1 MREKEEAY
9 NRVEAVTV
17 EEGQQIAVEHAVDE
31 DGLAHVLLQVVHEVL
46 AQSRDVRVAVLLNRQ
61 IAVLQHAAQVVVV
74 LHAHHIA
81 AVHHQHLQRREI
93 VEALLVL
100 DLLQG
105 QRRGDDD
112 ITVVEIRV
120 QSEGVALHRQTH
132 AEAIYA
138 SFPREVPTV
147 VVAGKD
153 LLPPRLEPLDLLL
166 VVVVELLHKLALA
179 VYVHLFRQERQQR
192 VHEHPRVVPVGQQQQ
207 HLRSREALVH
217 EGGHGDGGVQVHV
230 LRRGVRRVVFEGF
243 LLEDALVGLLVQ
255 KALLLADDHR
265 VGLLDVVALC
275 VMRTERLPSERGSAC
290 GCTACG

>member
-1 MREKEEAY
+1 MA
-9 NRVEAVTV
+9 V

-74 LHAHHIA
+74 LHAHHITTI
-81 AVHHQHLQRREI
+81 HHQHLQRREI

-100 DLLQG
+100 DLLQR
-105 QRRGDDD
+105 QRRGDDHVA
-112 ITVVEIRV
+112 VVEVRV

-153 LLPPRLEPLDLLL
+153 LLPPRLEPLGLLL
-166 VVVVELLHKLALA
+166 LLVVELLHELALA
-179 VYVHLFRQERQQR
+179 VYVHFLRQERQQR
-192 VHEHPRVVPVGQQQQ
+192 VYEHPRVVPVGQQQQ

-230 LRRGVRRVVFEGF
+230 FWRRVRRVVFESF

-255 KALLLADDHR
+255 EALLLADDHR
-265 VGLLDVVALC
+265 VSLFNVVALR
-275 VMRTERLPSERGSAC
+275 VMKIERVPSERGSAC

>member
-1 MREKEEAY
+1 MREEEEAY
-9 NRVEAVTV
+9 NRVEAVAV
-17 EEGQQIAVEHAVDE
+17 EEGQQIAVEDAVDE
-31 DGLAHVLLQVVHEVL
+31 DGLPHVLLQVVHEVL
-46 AQSRDVRVAVLLNRQ
+46 AQSRNVRVAVLLDGQ
-61 IAVLQHAAQVVVV
+61 VAVLQHAAQVVVV
-74 LHAHHIA
+74 LHAHHITA
-81 AVHHQHLQRREI
+81 IHHQHLQRREI

-105 QRRGDDD
+105 QRRGDDHVA
-112 ITVVEIRV
+112 VVEVRV

-132 AEAIYA
+132 AEAVYA

-153 LLPPRLEPLDLLL
+153 LLPPRLEALGLLL
-166 VVVVELLHKLALA
+166 LLVVELLHKLALA
-179 VYVHLFRQERQQR
+179 VYVHLLRKERQQR
-192 VHEHPRVVPVGQQQQ
+192 LHEHPRVVPVGQQQQ
-207 HLRSREALVH
+207 HLRPREPLVH

-230 LRRGVRRVVFEGF
+230 LRRGVRRVVFESF

-265 VGLLDVVALC
+265 VSLFNVVALC
-275 VMRTERLPSERGSAC
+275 VMRVERVPSERGSAC

>member
-1 MREKEEAY
+1 MREEEEAY

-17 EEGQQIAVEHAVDE
+17 EEGQQIAVEDTVDE

-81 AVHHQHLQRREI
+81 AVHHQHLQRREV

-100 DLLQG
+100 DLLQR
-105 QRRGDDD
+105 QRRGDDHVA
-112 ITVVEIRV
+112 VVEVRV

-132 AEAIYA
+132 TEAIYA

-153 LLPPRLEPLDLLL
+153 PLPPWLEALGLLL
-166 VVVVELLHKLALA
+166 VVVELLHELALA
-179 VYVHLFRQERQQR
+179 VYVHLLRQEGQQR
-192 VHEHPRVVPVGQQQQ
+192 VYEHPRVVPVGQQQQ

-217 EGGHGDGGVQVHV
+217 EGGYGDGGVQVHV
-230 LRRGVRRVVFEGF
+230 LRRCVRRVVFEGF

-255 KALLLADDHR
+255 EALLLADDHR

-275 VMRTERLPSERGSAC
+275 VMRVERVPSERGSAC